1 MTPGRILVVDDD
13 PWIQRIVART
23 LGQRGHQ
30 VTLAGDAPGAFALA
44 SKTRPDLIITA
55 VSLPAVDGWSW
66 WERLRALPAAAET
79 PIIFLLSEL
88 DGSTGVRGASPRD
101 QMLRKPFRM
110 EDLDRTVVHTLG
122 GGSVNTLIGLPAPT
136 TEAPE
141 VKPSAGH
148 RPLSA
153 LRGRVDEIS
162 LASILG
168 MLEME
173 RKTGIILI
181 ERVDASARFFL
192 RKGHIIRADC
202 DHPHLTGAA
211 AVFEA
216 LAWSGASFDFLV
228 GDIGGVDEIQ
238 TSTTFLLLESA
249 RRTDET
255 NEQRRVARPERKT

>member
-44 SKTRPDLIITA
+44 SKMRPDLIVTA
-55 VSLPAVDGWSW
+55 VSLPAVGGWSW
-66 WERLRALPAAAET
+66 WERLRALPALADT

-88 DGSTGVRGASPRD
+88 DASTEVRGASPRD

-110 EDLDRTVVHTLG
+110 EDLDRTVVEVLG
-122 GGSVNTLIGLPAPT
+122 GGAVNTLIGVPAAAIGLD
-136 TEAPE
+136 EAR
-141 VKPSAGH
+141 PSAGH

-153 LRGRVDEIS
+153 LRGRIDEIS
-162 LASILG
+162 LASVLG

-173 RKTGIILI
+173 RKTGIMLV
-181 ERVDASARFFL
+181 ERDDASARLFV
-192 RKGHIIRADC
+192 RKGHVIRGDC
-202 DHPHLTGAA
+202 DQPRLTGAA

-216 LAWSGASFDFLV
+216 LAWRSGSFDFLI

-238 TSTTFLLLESA
+238 TSTTFLLLEAA
-249 RRTDET
+249 RRTDEA
-255 NEQRRVARPERKT
+255 NEQRRAAKPEHKS